1 MSNYNNLVDRYVDNY
16 VPTADVDDR
25 WERKVDHVFV
35 AAIAAVDDPELGGAM
50 AVIAREHQQLC
61 ELHRKLG
68 VVHDTVHM
76 MVKAAANDDQDVGR
90 RDALRWVDDQLTR
103 ISDEAFNL

>member
-1 MSNYNNLVDRYVDNY
+1 MGQEGNFTMSNYNNLVDRRV
-16 VPTADVDDR
+16 ADQ
-25 WERKVDHVFV
+25 VFV
-35 AAIAAVDDPELGGAM
+35 SAIVAVDDHDLVHDL
-50 AVIAREHQQLC
+50 AVIAREHQQLA

-68 VVHDTVHM
+68 VVHDTVRR